1 MLFILS
7 TDHNLTQ
14 PPGTVSSAIISLEG
28 PPCALVLRC
37 GSRGWYPRPQLSW
50 TLEGLHLPAGPMNTI
65 QDPSGLYTISSTVVV
80 VELSQGHRYTCRVH
94 QEGFNQTRE
103 TKITIAGASW
113 GEVSLRLYGLQRDV
127 TDVML

>member
-1 MLFILS
+1 MSSPII
-7 TDHNLTQ
+7 
-14 PPGTVSSAIISLEG
+14 TVEEL
-28 PPCALVLRC
+28 PHALVLRC
-37 GSRGWYPRPQLSW
+37 ESRGWYPRPQLSW

-80 VELSQGHRYTCRVH
+80 VELSQGHSYTCRVH
-94 QEGFNQTRE
+94 QEGFNQTRVTE
-103 TKITIAGASW
+103 ITLTGASW